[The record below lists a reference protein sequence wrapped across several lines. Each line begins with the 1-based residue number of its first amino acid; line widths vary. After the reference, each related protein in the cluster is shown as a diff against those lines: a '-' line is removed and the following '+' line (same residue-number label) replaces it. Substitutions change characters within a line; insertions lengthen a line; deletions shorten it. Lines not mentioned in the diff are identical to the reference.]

1 MSRSSARRAQVEPT
15 AAIAA
20 VLVVCA
26 GVGLY
31 ANVLHGAIPESNR
44 DVAPTTLARVY
55 DTVAPDGVVVLS
67 RLDDAHDVGP
77 RGYRLNVSVRANDTG
92 RGVGPTPPPTA
103 EGASRLVSVRLGPAR
118 VVPGRLRVEVWT

>member
-15 AAIAA
+15 AALAA

-31 ANVLHGAIPESNR
+31 ADVLHGAMPESDR
-44 DVAPTTLARVY
+44 EIAPPTLARVY
-55 DTVAPDGVVVLS
+55 DTVAPDGVVAPS
-67 RLDDAHDVGP
+67 RLADGHDAGP
-77 RGYRLNVSVRANDTG
+77 AGYRRNLSVRAG
-92 RGVGPTPPPTA
+92 GEQWGVGPTPPPTA

-118 VVPGRLRVEVWT
+118 VVPGRLRVEVWS